1 MSAPALPSTRR
12 RTPDPA
18 VAPARGPSRGS
29 SAHRAASY
37 VVLVLFALL
46 ALGPVAT
53 VLVAALT
60 PESPAAGEGLRPANF
75 ADAWV
80 QGRFGDYMATSALVA
95 VVVVVAAVLL
105 SIMSGYAFGTMEF
118 RGREV
123 LFYLFLLGIMVPAEA
138 VVVPLFFDLRT
149 LGLTNTVWGIA
160 LPQVAQSVAFG
171 TYWMRAYFRTT
182 NRSLI
187 EAARLDGAGSHR
199 ILWSVLVPIG
209 RPAITTLVLLVF
221 MWTWNEFLIPLV
233 MAPAGQLRT
242 APLGLALFQGQYPQ
256 GTSLLAAGAV
266 LVALPVVLVYL
277 VLQRHFIRGMLEG
290 AVRE

>member
-1 MSAPALPSTRR
+1 M
-12 RTPDPA
+12 
-18 VAPARGPSRGS
+18 
-29 SAHRAASY
+29 
-37 VVLVLFALL
+37 L
-46 ALGPVAT
+46 ALGPVVT
-53 VLVAALT
+53 VVAEALS
-60 PESPAAGEGLRPANF
+60 PERAADGTGLRPQNF

-95 VVVVVAAVLL
+95 LVVVVAATLL

-123 LFYLFLLGIMVPAEA
+123 LFYLFLLGIMVPTEV

-149 LGLTNTVWGIA
+149 LGLTDTVWGIA

-187 EAARLDGAGSHR
+187 EAARLDGAGPHR
-199 ILWSVLVPIG
+199 VLWSVLVPIG

-233 MAPAGQLRT
+233 MAPAGRLRT
-242 APLGLALFQGQYPQ
+242 APLGLALFQGQYTQ

-266 LVALPVVLVYL
+266 LVALPVVVVYL

>member
-1 MSAPALPSTRR
+1 MSAATAARR
-12 RTPDPA
+12 RGAAPGA
-18 VAPARGPSRGS
+18 GPARGPSRGS
-29 SAHRAASY
+29 AAHRAVSY
-37 VVLVLFALL
+37 VVLVGFALL
-46 ALGPVAT
+46 ALGPVVT
-53 VLVAALT
+53 VVAEALS
-60 PESPAAGEGLRPANF
+60 PERAADGTGLRPQNF

-95 VVVVVAAVLL
+95 VVVVVAATLL

-123 LFYLFLLGIMVPAEA
+123 LFYLFLLGIMVPTEV

-149 LGLTNTVWGIA
+149 LGLTDTVWGIA

-187 EAARLDGAGSHR
+187 EAARLDGAGPHR
-199 ILWSVLVPIG
+199 VLWSVLVPIG

-242 APLGLALFQGQYPQ
+242 APLGLALFQGQYTQ

-266 LVALPVVLVYL
+266 LVALPVVVVYL

>member
-1 MSAPALPSTRR
+1 MSAATAARR
-12 RTPDPA
+12 RGEGPETG
-18 VAPARGPSRGS
+18 PARGPSRGS
-29 SAHRAASY
+29 AAHRAVSY
-37 VVLVLFALL
+37 VVLVGFALL
-46 ALGPVAT
+46 ALGPVVT
-53 VLVAALT
+53 VVAEALS
-60 PESPAAGEGLRPANF
+60 PERAADGAGLRPQNF

-95 VVVVVAAVLL
+95 VVVVVAATLL

-123 LFYLFLLGIMVPAEA
+123 LFYLFLLGIMVPTEV

-149 LGLTNTVWGIA
+149 LGLTDTVWGIA

-187 EAARLDGAGSHR
+187 EAARLDGAGPHR
-199 ILWSVLVPIG
+199 VLWSVLVPIG

-242 APLGLALFQGQYPQ
+242 APLGLALFQGQYTQ

-266 LVALPVVLVYL
+266 LVALPVVVVYL